1 MYYNRCKQAEHV
13 HTASLTRLLAFFD
26 QRGMYFH
33 LVLVYLAIEVELTC
47 ENAAKKET
55 KFDVVNMAITIT
67 VYKSS
72 LQDFYLVSVYMTG
85 YANARQASNIFMS
98 N

>member
-1 MYYNRCKQAEHV
+1 
-13 HTASLTRLLAFFD
+13 
-26 QRGMYFH
+26 

-47 ENAAKKET
+47 EKDEKKET
-55 KFDVVNMAITIT
+55 KFDVVNMAMTVT

-72 LQDFYLVSVYMTG
+72 LQDFYLFSVYMTG

>member
-1 MYYNRCKQAEHV
+1 M
-13 HTASLTRLLAFFD
+13 
-26 QRGMYFH
+26 
-33 LVLVYLAIEVELTC
+33 VLVYLAIEVELTC

-55 KFDVVNMAITIT
+55 KFDVVNIMTIT

-72 LQDFYLVSVYMTG
+72 LQDFYLVAVYMRG
-85 YANARQASNIFMS
+85 YANALQASNIFMS